1 MRTIYLTVVFL
12 FLVISSRAQVDTSVL
27 LISKVSFQPQ
37 FELSDG
43 NLIKL
48 MGYTQTLSAPI
59 LLPSPTLEFEEGDSI
74 NLSFWNLSQGAP
86 HTIHLHGLDV
96 DQANDGVPNLSF
108 SVSHDDT
115 GSYYFKAPH
124 PGTYLYHCHVASVL
138 HVQAGMYGMLI
149 VRPKNNPN
157 LTWENGYAFDSE
169 RSWLMSEVDTFWH
182 ADSLINHSWDPQ
194 NPMQYILPYKPQ
206 HFLVNGQSEG
216 QLGTMPFSA
225 SVGEKVYLRLANIG
239 YYGNRII
246 LPASLNATVI
256 SSDGRPLPVA
266 FQSDTVEI
274 FPGERYGVLVEANAE
289 FTDNIEV
296 EYIDLNTQL
305 VANTQ
310 NIAVEIEGYLGVSD
324 LKNEILTYPNPASN
338 FVNLPYSGSW
348 TVISITGKVVGEL
361 SSSNSKYD
369 IRHLSEG
376 TYILKSNEKNGVST
390 RITVLR

>member
-1 MRTIYLTVVFL
+1 MRTIYTIAL
-12 FLVISSRAQVDTSVL
+12 FLSLVLSSQAQVDTSVL

-48 MGYTQTLSAPI
+48 MGYTKTLSAPI
-59 LLPSPTLEFEEGDSI
+59 LLPSPTLEFEEGDSV

-108 SVSHDDT
+108 DVSHDDT
-115 GSYYFKAPH
+115 GSYYFKASH

-149 VRPKNNPN
+149 VRPKNSPN
-157 LTWENGYAFDSE
+157 LTWENGYAFNSE
-169 RSWLMSEVDTFWH
+169 RAWLMSEVDTFWH
-182 ADSLINHSWDPQ
+182 ADSLINHTWDAQ

-206 HFLVNGQSEG
+206 HFLVNGQSEA
-216 QLGTMPFSA
+216 QLSAMPYSA

-246 LPASLNATVI
+246 FPAGLNANVV
-256 SSDGRPLPVA
+256 SSDGRPLPSA
-266 FQSDTVEI
+266 AQSDTLEI
-274 FPGERYGVLVEANAE
+274 YPGERYGVLLEANSE
-289 FTDNIEV
+289 FTDDIEV
-296 EYIDLNTQL
+296 EYVDLNTQS

-310 NIAVEIEGYLGVSD
+310 NVLVTIEGFLEVDEFKND
-324 LKNEILTYPNPASN
+324 LLAYPNPATN
-338 FVNLPYSGSW
+338 VVNLPYSGSW
-348 TVISITGKVVGEL
+348 TVVSITGNLVGEL
-361 SSSNSKYD
+361 SSSSKVFD
-369 IRHLSEG
+369 IRFLSAG
-376 TYILKSNEKNGVST
+376 TYLLKSNENNGVTT
-390 RITVLR
+390 RLTVLK